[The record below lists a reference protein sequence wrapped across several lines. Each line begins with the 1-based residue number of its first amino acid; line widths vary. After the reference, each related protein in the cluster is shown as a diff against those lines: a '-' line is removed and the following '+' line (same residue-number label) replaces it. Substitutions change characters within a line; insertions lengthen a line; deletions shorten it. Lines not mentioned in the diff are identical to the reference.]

1 MAELKIKADSGGGT
15 VSLKGPATTNSNAA
29 VNVTLQK
36 ASIDLSSAGTDGQFL
51 KTDGAGT
58 LSFATVDTSIAD
70 DSITEAKLDIHAAPS
85 GTDKFLGYTANGMEW
100 ATAGGGKVVAVKYA
114 QTDTT
119 YTIAKSDSSWTD
131 LTNANITHT
140 PAATGNYVI
149 AIANIK
155 HEPSG
160 NTGSNGGVRLY
171 NSTGSTA
178 ITSGGIFDITQ
189 GTHERQATMTMG
201 YHTPNSTSSISF
213 RVQCSCWS
221 ASANTWSVGGSGGIG
236 IQHFIIEV
244 EPTS

>member
-1 MAELKIKADSGGGT
+1 MAKVITTELQHAGASSANITLAADGS
-15 VSLKGPATTNSNAA
+15 
-29 VNVTLQK
+29 VTLP
-36 ASIDLSSAGTDGQFL
+36 IDTVDIA
-51 KTDGAGT
+51 T
-58 LSFATVDTSIAD
+58 LSATGTAD
-70 DSITEAKLDIHAAPS
+70 AT
-85 GTDKFLGYTANGMEW
+85 KFLCGNNTW
-100 ATAGGGKVVAVKYA
+100 AAAGGGKVVAVKYA
-114 QTDTT
+114 QTDTN
-119 YTIAKSDSSWTD
+119 YVIAKADSSWTD

>member
-1 MAELKIKADSGGGT
+1 MAKVITTELQHSGASGANITLDSSKNVTCENNLTVDGTTTLTGT
-15 VSLKGPATTNSNAA
+15 VSLPDDT
-29 VNVTLQK
+29 VT
-36 ASIDLSSAGTDGQFL
+36 
-51 KTDGAGT
+51 
-58 LSFATVDTSIAD
+58 IAD
-70 DSITEAKLDIHAAPS
+70 LAAT
-85 GTDKFLGYTANGMEW
+85 GTASASTFLRGDNAW
-100 ATAGGGKVVAVKYA
+100 AAAGGGKVVAVKYA
-114 QTDTT
+114 QTDTN
-119 YTIAKSDSSWTD
+119 YVIAKADSSWTD

-171 NSTGSTA
+171 NHTGSTA
-178 ITSGGIFDITQ
+178 ITAGGIFDITQ

-201 YHTPNSTSSISF
+201 YHTPNSTSAISF